1 MLVSYKWL
9 NDYLNLD
16 HVSAT
21 ELADKI
27 TLTGIEVDNIYQ
39 RSLDERVVVG
49 EVISCEAVPGSDHLN
64 VTKVNVGDEH
74 PLQIVCGAPN
84 VATGMKVIVAKTGAV
99 LPGDFQI
106 KQTTLMDIESH
117 GMICSLEELGI
128 KEDVIPKY
136 AEEGIFS
143 LPDELE
149 VGTPVAPYL
158 GLDDTIIE
166 LDVTPNRSDALSMRG
181 IAHEVGAILDQEPT
195 FEQPEVIES
204 SADIADCVDVSVED
218 ANDVPYYSLRVIE
231 NVTIGES
238 PLWLQRKLMNAGI
251 RPVDVA
257 VDVTN
262 YVMLEY
268 GQPLHAFD
276 YDRLPA
282 KEMHVRRSRDGE
294 TMTTLDGKERTL
306 TAEQLVIASGDT
318 PVAIAGVMG
327 GKNSEVTPNTTTI
340 ALETAQFNPT
350 LVRKMAQQLNLR
362 SQSSMRFE
370 KGLNTAAVKEAADL
384 AVTLIAE
391 LTGGQVVNNRA
402 EVGQLKTE
410 NTAVSIAKTKLEHTI
425 GIEFDEATLASIWRR
440 LGFEFTLED
449 GQYMVA
455 IPPRRPDIRMSADLV
470 EEVARIYGYNRLP
483 STLPKMASTPGQLT
497 AMQRMKRHV
506 KYFLEQAGMH
516 QAISYAL
523 TTPQK
528 ATLFNLSPTEQSVEL
543 AYPMSEDHKTLR
555 QSIVSGLLD
564 NAQYNHARQMK
575 NIRFYELGRT
585 FFRHEDSSI
594 SEKEQLGLL
603 LSGEQLAASWNTD
616 AKAVNFFDL
625 KGIIEELLTVL
636 GISEAVRFQ
645 ATKAYSELHPGQA
658 AEIYSGEKL
667 IGLMGQLH
675 PTLVAQYD
683 LEEVYVA
690 ELDLTAL
697 ATDNE
702 TTRLYHP
709 IAKFPASSR
718 DIALLVDQS
727 VTHQAIVDVI
737 EAHSDELLV
746 DVKLFDLY
754 EGEHVEAGK
763 KSVAYSLTYQNPEA
777 NLKDEEV
784 DVAFNRV
791 KQALVEQLDATIR

>member
-64 VTKVNVGDEH
+64 VTKVNVGDEN

-149 VGTPVAPYL
+149 VGMPVAPYL

-181 IAHEVGAILDQEPT
+181 MAHEVGAILDQEPT

-204 SADIADCVDVSVED
+204 SADIADYVEVSVED

-327 GKNSEVTPNTTTI
+327 GNNSEVTANTTTI

-425 GIEFDEATLASIWRR
+425 GIEFDEATLASIWHR

-449 GQYMVA
+449 GQYTVA
-455 IPPRRPDIRMSADLV
+455 VPPRRPDIRMSADLV

-483 STLPKMASTPGQLT
+483 STLPQMASTPGQLT

-506 KYFLEQAGMH
+506 KYFLEQAGLH

-528 ATLFNLSPTEQSVEL
+528 ATLFNLSPTDQSVEL

-555 QSIVSGLLD
+555 QNIVSGLLD
-564 NAQYNHARQMK
+564 NAEYNHARQMK
-575 NIRFYELGRT
+575 NMRFYELGRT
-585 FFRHEDSSI
+585 FFRHEDGSI

-603 LSGEQLAASWNTD
+603 LSGEQLAASWNAD
-616 AKAVNFFDL
+616 AKEVDFFVL
-625 KGIIEELLTVL
+625 KGIVEELLTVL
-636 GISEAVRFQ
+636 GNRQSVRFQ
-645 ATKAYSELHPGQA
+645 ATKDYPELHPGRA
-658 AEIYSGEKL
+658 AEIYKGEQL
-667 IGLMGQLH
+667 IGLIGQLH
-675 PTLVAQYD
+675 PTLAAQYD
-683 LEEVYVA
+683 LEAVYVA
-690 ELDLTAL
+690 ELDMSAL
-697 ATDNE
+697 VADNDA
-702 TTRLYHP
+702 TRLHHSIP
-709 IAKFPASSR
+709 KFPASSR

-737 EAHSDELLV
+737 EAHSDDLLV
-746 DVKLFDLY
+746 DIKLFDLY
-754 EGEHVEAGK
+754 EGEHVEPGK

-777 NLKDEEV
+777 NLKDAEV

-791 KQALVEQLDATIR
+791 KQALVDQLNATIR

>member
-27 TLTGIEVDNIYQ
+27 TLTGIEVDNIYKH
-39 RSLDERVVVG
+39 SLDERVVVG

-64 VTKVNVGDEH
+64 VTKVNVGDEQ

-143 LPDELE
+143 LPDELK

-181 IAHEVGAILDQEPT
+181 MAHEVGAILDQEPT

-204 SADIADCVDVSVED
+204 SADIADYVDVSVED

-282 KEMHVRRSRDGE
+282 KEMHVRRSHDGE

-327 GKNSEVTPNTTTI
+327 GENSEVTSNTTTI

-440 LGFEFTLED
+440 LGFDFTLD
-449 GQYMVA
+449 NDVYTVA

-483 STLPKMASTPGQLT
+483 STLPQMASTPGQLT

-528 ATLFNLSPTEQSVEL
+528 ATLFNLLPTEQSVEL
-543 AYPMSEDHKTLR
+543 AYPMSEDHKILR

-616 AKAVNFFDL
+616 AKAVDFFDL

-636 GISEAVRFQ
+636 GIREAVRFQ

-667 IGLMGQLH
+667 IGLMGKLH
-675 PTLVAQYD
+675 PTLSAQYD

-697 ATDNE
+697 ATDNA

-746 DVKLFDLY
+746 DIKLFDLY